1 MKVRDLAATLLT
13 VTLTLGVSQAV
24 QADPDRRGPPDPEL
38 DCSLPVRHA
47 VISLTDHI
55 CIEELL
61 EVFNTIGDAS
71 PDNINLRDQSRLQSK
86 VCAADDKLEV
96 MPTPDRKFDDAVKKL
111 NEVISTVVTKP
122 KIVDD
127 GGKIKEAAEC
137 AIYCINTR
145 DTADC
150 PSSPDP

>member
-71 PDNINLRDQSRLQSK
+71 Q
-86 VCAADDKLEV
+86 V